1 MQLKRTYEGVEIA
14 ATVVR
19 VSSVSYNP
27 FFYKIIKHYNAKTI

>member
-27 FFYKIIKHYNAKTI
+27 FYKIKKHYNAETI